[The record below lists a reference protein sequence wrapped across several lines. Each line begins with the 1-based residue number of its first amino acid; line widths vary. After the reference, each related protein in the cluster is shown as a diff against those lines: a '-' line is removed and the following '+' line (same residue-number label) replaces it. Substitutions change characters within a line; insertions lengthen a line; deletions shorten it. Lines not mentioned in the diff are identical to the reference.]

1 MRILQINKYL
11 KIVGGAE
18 TYMFQLSKNL
28 QASGHEV
35 KFWGMQ
41 DKDNLVCDFPDFEV
55 KNINYSQ
62 QNLNKKLSSVINT
75 IYSRSNR
82 KKMAL
87 VLDTFKPDIVHIH
100 NYNFQITPSILPEIK
115 KRGIKVVQ
123 TVHDSQMVCPYHRIY
138 NFQRDTVCTKCVT
151 GSFTNCIKDKCFDGS
166 VLKSTVGALESF
178 LYHTLKYYE
187 KYIDI
192 YISPSN
198 FLASLLSK
206 RIHKQIEVI
215 ANFTEVAPNK
225 NIDKKDYYLYYGRI
239 SEEKG
244 ILEMIDIFSETS
256 LSLYIIGKGANE
268 EKVIDKIKDLQN
280 IQFLGPK
287 YGDELFQFVQNS
299 KYVVQIAKGY
309 ENCPMTIIES
319 FALNVPVIASNHSGF
334 KDLITDQKTG
344 YLLDFTDRIN
354 TISKLK
360 EIDKKDNSGIE
371 ANIKDFYSN
380 KLAKEIHLQK
390 IIQIYN
396 NLISQV

>member
-28 QASGHEV
+28 QALGHEV
-35 KFWGMQ
+35 KFWGMK
-41 DKDNLVCDFPDFEV
+41 DTDNLFCDFPNLEV
-55 KNINYSQ
+55 ENIDYSQ
-62 QNLNKKLSSVINT
+62 QNLTKKLSSVTTT
-75 IYSRSNR
+75 IYSRRNR
-82 KKMAL
+82 KKIAQ
-87 VLDTFKPDIVHIH
+87 VLDSFQPDIVHLH
-100 NYNFQITPSILPEIK
+100 NYNFQVTPSILPEIY

-151 GSFTNCIKDKCFDGS
+151 GSFSNCIKDRCFDGS
-166 VLKSTVGALESF
+166 ILKSTIGAVEST
-178 LYHTLKYYE
+178 LYHSLKYYE
-187 KYIDI
+187 KYIDV

-198 FLASLLSK
+198 FLVSLLSE
-206 RIHKQIEVI
+206 RIHKNIEVI
-215 ANFTEVAPNK
+215 PNFTEVTPSK
-225 NIDKKDYYLYYGRI
+225 EIDKKDYYLYYGRI

-244 ILEMIDIFSETS
+244 ILEMIDIFEKASIP
-256 LSLYIIGKGANE
+256 LLIIGKGANE
-268 EKVIDKIKDLQN
+268 NKVKDKIKDIQN

-287 YGDELFQFVQNS
+287 YGDELFQYVQNS

-309 ENCPMTIIES
+309 ENCPMTVIES

-344 YLLDFTDRIN
+344 YLLDFTDKSN
-354 TISKLK
+354 AISKLI
-360 EIDKKDNSGIE
+360 EIDKRDISDVVV
-371 ANIKDFYSN
+371 NIKNFYSK
-380 KLAKEIHLQK
+380 KLSKEIHLDK

-396 NLISQV
+396 KLISQN